1 MDFGNLTDKAK
12 KLIDDRGGVDALKED
27 ASEVKDIVA
36 SDGSLTDKAKQA
48 AEAHKEPGAN

>member
-48 AEAHKEPGAN
+48 AEALKEPGAN